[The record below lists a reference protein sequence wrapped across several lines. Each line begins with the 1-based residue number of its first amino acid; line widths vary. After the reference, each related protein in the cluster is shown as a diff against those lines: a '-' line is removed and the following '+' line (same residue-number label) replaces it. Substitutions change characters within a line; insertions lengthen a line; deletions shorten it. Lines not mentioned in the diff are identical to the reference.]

1 MNRYFP
7 ALIFIFVLV
16 VSFTQ
21 ISQATGLYSK
31 PEFRGRVI
39 DAESKQPIEG
49 AVVVVL
55 YYKRS
60 NFSLN
65 PGGPSSYVTKA
76 KETLTD
82 NKGEFYFPSYSEL
95 LLFTED
101 TYVEFIF
108 YKPGYMASH
117 GPTNVVSREEYF
129 SSDVIG
135 KEGEIHAKRGRPAS
149 YKGPMGIVEL
159 KMISPDKAMPPGG
172 IPADYG
178 AKQLPLLYKS
188 INLDRKNRG
197 LKGEVE

>member
-108 YKPGYMASH
+108 YKPGYMTSH

-159 KMISPDKAMPPGG
+159 KQGERDPSTPSNYRSSD
-172 IPADYG
+172 
-178 AKQLPLLYKS
+178 LPLLFKAL
-188 INLDRKNRG
+188 NEDRKNRG
-197 LKGEVE
+197 YHGELK